1 MPCDD
6 SSQRKETNLVDW
18 VGEVLPKDVTGASQH
33 YEHYLKSVCG
43 PHFVMF
49 LLCFGK
55 EKKKK

>member
-18 VGEVLPKDVTGASQH
+18 ADEVLPKDVIGASQH

-43 PHFVMF
+43 PSFCHVFVMF
-49 LLCFGK
+49 WER
-55 EKKKK
+55 EK

>member
-18 VGEVLPKDVTGASQH
+18 ADEVLPKDVIGASQH

-43 PHFVMF
+43 PSFCHVFVM
-49 LLCFGK
+49 CWER
-55 EKKKK
+55 EK